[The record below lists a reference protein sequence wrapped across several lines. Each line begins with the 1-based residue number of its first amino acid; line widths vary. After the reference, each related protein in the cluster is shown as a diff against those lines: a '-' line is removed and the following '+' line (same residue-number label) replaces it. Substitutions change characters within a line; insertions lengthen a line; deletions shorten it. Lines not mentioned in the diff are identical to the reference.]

1 MGRNW
6 LGGRARR
13 ELSRV
18 LVLPL
23 LALLLQMFPIL
34 FSWLMAAR
42 LRTKG
47 RNWLEPIWPRGKRL
61 AMTMMNTDRMQIKEM
76 SEMQTGEGN
85 KMSRLLG
92 YWKTVLSVQIICV

>member
-13 ELSRV
+13 ELSTE

-47 RNWLEPIWPRGKRL
+47 RNWLEPIWLRGKRL
-61 AMTMMNTDRMQIKEM
+61 AMTMMDTDRMQIKEM
-76 SEMQTGEGN
+76 SEMQTGEDD
-85 KMSRLLG
+85 M
-92 YWKTVLSVQIICV
+92 V